1 MDRTYVRTS
10 SLARKF
16 FEDFPE
22 AEQLPLLLPAKQ
34 QSAFQQQVLPLLQL
48 EDTSTDGCVDAVMQL
63 LPVFSGEQ
71 GFETYSAARAAADY
85 VQSPLVSC
93 F

>member
-1 MDRTYVRTS
+1 MDRTHIRTS

-22 AEQLPLLLPAKQ
+22 AEQLPLLLPTKQ
-34 QSAFQQQVLPLLQL
+34 QSALQQHVLPLLHL
-48 EDTSTDGCVDAVMQL
+48 EGAFTDRCVDAVMQL
-63 LPVFSGEQ
+63 LPVFSGEH

-85 VQSPLVSC
+85 VQSPLVS
-93 F
+93 